1 MTSPHE
7 VFNQPP
13 MLEDWNL
20 YTSDPV
26 LQDAVEQYGATWA
39 GPTLETFGG
48 VIGSRQTLEWADEA
62 NRNEPE
68 LRAFDRYGHR
78 IDEVDYHPSYH
89 RLMSL
94 AVENGI
100 HSMPEEPG
108 EGARHAA
115 RAALFF
121 LDAQV
126 ELGHGCPISMTYA
139 VLPVLRHEP
148 DLAAEWEPRILSR
161 TYDRRF
167 IPAEDKD
174 GVIAGMTLTEKQG
187 GSDLRS
193 NTTTAEPL
201 GDGLYRVTGHK
212 WFCSAPMSDA
222 FVITAQ
228 APDGL
233 TTFWLPRWF
242 EGQRNG
248 FHIQRLKDKMGNRS
262 NASSEIELDGAIVRR
277 IGEEGLAVKTISQ
290 MLHRTR
296 FDCVVGSAAL
306 MRRSLTEAAHHTRH
320 RSAFGKPLFEQPLM
334 ANVVAD
340 LVVESEATLALMMRL
355 AASFDGEGDPQE
367 DAFRRIALSVGKYW
381 AGKRGPSHVGEALE
395 SLGGMGYVEEGPL
408 ARMYREAPLYG
419 IWEGS
424 GNVICLDVLR
434 SINKDPATGEAFIA
448 ELEKASGA
456 DANLDA
462 AIDTVTDMINNAGDA
477 QTDARR
483 LVEAMAIALEGS
495 LLARHSPPE
504 ISDAFIATRV
514 AGDHGATFGTM
525 PSSLAIARLVDRAP
539 TPA

>member
-1 MTSPHE
+1 MPSPHE
-7 VFNQPP
+7 VFNQPAI
-13 MLEDWNL
+13 LEDWNL

-26 LQDAVEQYGATWA
+26 LQDAVEQYGASWA
-39 GPTLETFGG
+39 N
-48 VIGSRQTLEWADEA
+48 QTLESFGGIVGSHETLGWADEA

-78 IDEVDYHPSYH
+78 IDEVGYHPSYH
-89 RLMSL
+89 ELMSL
-94 AVENGI
+94 AVEYGL
-100 HSMPEEPG
+100 HSIPEEPG
-108 EGARHAA
+108 REARHAA

-148 DLAAEWEPRILSR
+148 ELAAEWEPRILSR

-167 IPAEDKD
+167 IPPEDKD
-174 GVIAGMTLTEKQG
+174 GIIAGMTLTEKQG
-187 GSDLRS
+187 GSDLRA

-201 GDGLYRVTGHK
+201 GDGWYRVTGHK

-233 TTFWLPRWF
+233 TGFPAGSRVNATASTSSASRTRWVTA
-242 EGQRNG
+242 RT
-248 FHIQRLKDKMGNRS
+248 HHPRS
-262 NASSEIELDGAIVRR
+262 NSTIVRR

-306 MRRSLTEAAHHTRH
+306 MRRSLTEAVHHTRA

-334 ANVVAD
+334 ANVLAD

-381 AGKRGPSHVGEALE
+381 AGKRGPMHVGEALE

-434 SINKDPATGEAFIA
+434 SINKDPGTAEAFIA

-456 DANLDA
+456 DAALDA
-462 AIDTVTDMINNAGDA
+462 VIENVTDMINNAGDT

-495 LLARHSPPE
+495 LLARYSPPE

-514 AGDHGATFGTM
+514 ARDHGTTFGTM
-525 PSSLAIARLVDRAP
+525 PSGLPIARLVDRAP

>member
-13 MLEDWNL
+13 ILEDWNL

-26 LQDAVEQYGATWA
+26 LQHAVERYGATWA
-39 GPTLETFGG
+39 NPTLETFGA
-48 VIGSRQTLEWADEA
+48 VVGSHRTLEWADEA

-94 AVENGI
+94 AVEHGL
-100 HSMPEEPG
+100 HSIPEEPG
-108 EGARHAA
+108 REARHAA

-167 IPAEDKD
+167 IPSEDKD

-187 GSDLRS
+187 GSDLRA

-201 GDGLYRVTGHK
+201 GDGWYRVTGHK
-212 WFCSAPMSDA
+212 WFCSAPMSDV

-277 IGEEGLAVKTISQ
+277 IGDEGLAVKTISQ

-334 ANVVAD
+334 ANVLAD

-381 AGKRGPSHVGEALE
+381 AGKRGPMHVGEALE

-434 SINKDPATGEAFIA
+434 SIQKDPATGEAFIA
-448 ELEKASGA
+448 EIGKACGA

-462 AIDTVTDMINNAGDA
+462 AIDTVADMINNAGDA

-495 LLARHSPPE
+495 LLARHGPPE
-504 ISDAFIATRV
+504 VSDAFIATRV
-514 AGDHGATFGTM
+514 AGDHGSTFGTM
-525 PSSLAIARLVDRAP
+525 PSGLPIARLVDRAP

>member
-13 MLEDWNL
+13 ILEDWNL

-26 LQDAVEQYGATWA
+26 LQEAVHRYGADWA
-39 GPTLETFGG
+39 TPTLERFGG
-48 VIGSRQTLEWADEA
+48 IIGSRQALTWADEA

-68 LRAFDRYGHR
+68 LAAFDRYGHR

-89 RLMSL
+89 ELMAL
-94 AVENGI
+94 AVEHGL
-100 HSMPEEPG
+100 HSIPEESG
-108 EGARHAA
+108 RDARHAA

-161 TYDRRF
+161 TYDKRF
-167 IPAEDKD
+167 IPAHEKH

-187 GSDLRS
+187 GSDLRA
-193 NTTTAEPL
+193 NTTQAEPL
-201 GDGLYRVTGHK
+201 GDGWYRVTGHK

-233 TTFWLPRWF
+233 TTFWLSRWF

-277 IGEEGLAVKTISQ
+277 IGDEGLAVKTISQ

-306 MRRSLTEAAHHTRH
+306 MRRGLTEAAHHTRH
-320 RSAFGKPLFEQPLM
+320 RSAFGKPLVEQPLM
-334 ANVVAD
+334 ANVLAD

-355 AASFDGEGDPQE
+355 AASFDGEGDPHE

-381 AGKRGPSHVGEALE
+381 AGKRGPMHVGEALE

-434 SINKDPATGEAFIA
+434 SINKDPATAEAFVA

-456 DANLDA
+456 DARLDA
-462 AIDTVTDMINNAGDA
+462 AIDTVADMINNAGDA

-495 LLARHSPPE
+495 LLVRYSPPE
-504 ISDAFIATRV
+504 ISDAFVATRI
-514 AGDHGATFGTM
+514 AGDHGASFGTM
-525 PSSLAIARLVDRAP
+525 PSSLPIARLVDRAP
-539 TPA
+539 APG